1 MEDISWHRLPKSI
14 LIHSLKMTSSSFG
27 TISGKDSGA
36 VLGVIQRRRL
46 KKTNLMT
53 PIIIVILSKDLRAVL
68 TAKVSISSDMGTTR
82 MEFKDF
88 SVNRA
93 VKHFFLPLVT

>member
-1 MEDISWHRLPKSI
+1 
-14 LIHSLKMTSSSFG
+14 MTSSSFG

-53 PIIIVILSKDLRAVL
+53 PIIIVILSKDLRVVRSAG
-68 TAKVSISSDMGTTR
+68 VSISSGMGTR

-88 SVNRA
+88 SVNPV